1 MGDISWLSLL
11 FAFLAALVAGAM
23 NSIAGGGT
31 LLTFPIL
38 IALGL
43 DEKAANI
50 TSTFGLWPGS
60 LGGAWGYRKEVAQGG
75 GQFWPFF
82 VPSLLG
88 GAVGAGLLL
97 CTSNE
102 AFRLLVPWLIL
113 TATVLFIVQGEWAR
127 RQAARANVAVG
138 KAEPQEEKPGTKTQ
152 SLRWPVVVLVQFLVA
167 VYGGYFGA
175 GIGILMLAALGL
187 LGLRDIH
194 QMNGLKN
201 IGGLCINGMALL
213 FFLVANATGATHII
227 DWRVAGIMALGAILG
242 GYYCTGIARR
252 IGPQRVRRVVIL
264 IGLLGAAWTA
274 YRLWSGA

>member
-31 LLTFPIL
+31 LLTFPVL

-43 DEKAANI
+43 DEKTANI
-50 TSTFGLWPGS
+50 TSTLGLWPGS

-75 GQFWPFF
+75 GKFWPFF

-88 GAVGAGLLL
+88 GTVGAGLLL
-97 CTSNE
+97 WTSNE
-102 AFRLLVPWLIL
+102 SFRLLVPWLIL
-113 TATVLFIVQGEWAR
+113 TATLLFILQGEWAR
-127 RQAARANVAVG
+127 RQAARANMEQPSIGGETVN
-138 KAEPQEEKPGTKTQ
+138 PP
-152 SLRWPVVVLVQFLVA
+152 LRWPIVVLVQFLVA

-213 FFLVANATGATHII
+213 FFLVANVAGATPTIE
-227 DWRVAGIMALGAILG
+227 WRIAAVMALGAVVG
-242 GYYCTGIARR
+242 GYGCTGIAKG
-252 IGPQRVRRVVIL
+252 IGPVRVRRIVIL
-264 IGLLGAAWTA
+264 LGLLGAAWTA
-274 YRLWSGA
+274 YRLWSRQ